1 MTAPA
6 APTTGIDRLSAP
18 ATLPGMPPR
27 RPPLARPIDREQ
39 SRRAI
44 ITAATKLFAE
54 RGLENVTF
62 GQIAK
67 AAKVSRPLVYFH
79 FSDRRTLFL
88 ECVQVA
94 TLELRAR
101 FAREIDPAG
110 SGLDQLETMG
120 RVYFG
125 LHDDAPALFQVLAMY
140 EAQPPAGGSARELFE
155 RIEAL
160 HHELDDLKTGLVRR
174 GIKDGSIRRGVGDPH
189 VVGTCLWSFCHG
201 LAQLL
206 AIKGTHLSA
215 CFGLERDQAIDNGFA
230 LLRHALAGKRG

>member
-1 MTAPA
+1 M
-6 APTTGIDRLSAP
+6 SK
-18 ATLPGMPPR
+18 R
-27 RPPLARPIDREQ
+27 RPPTARPLDREQ

-44 ITAATKLFAE
+44 VAAAMRLFAE

-79 FSDRRTLFL
+79 FSDQRTLFL
-88 ECVQVA
+88 ECVHVA
-94 TLELRAR
+94 TVELQAR
-101 FAREIDPAG
+101 FARRIDPQDT
-110 SGLDQLETMG
+110 GLDQLETMG

-140 EAQPPAGGSARELFE
+140 ESQPPADRAARELYE
-155 RIEAL
+155 RVEAL
-160 HHELDDLKTGLVRR
+160 HHEIDSLKTGLVRR
-174 GIKDGSIRRGVGDPH
+174 GVKDGSIRRNVGEPQ
-189 VVGTCLWSFCHG
+189 VVGTCLWGFCHG

-206 AIKGTHLSA
+206 AIKGPHLCA
-215 CFGLERDQAIDNGFA
+215 CFGVERRKAIDNGFA